1 MSPEL
6 NRLSA
11 EWNAARV
18 LYPTYSALA
27 REFVIDLTPCN
38 DLEGGI
44 EQPPEE
50 SVEQARQW
58 FTDMD
63 ERIQIHQL
71 RQFLQTTTMVTPQ
84 LLQTLLLHHLHKEEK
99 SPADRDKI
107 DFLLVQLFSLAAP
120 SRLED
125 SSVTLEYV
133 ARTLAP
139 VLGSVDTTVPV
150 WLKPLDKVLQSAQN
164 AKTLNELLHG
174 GILEQGR
181 KIKIQSGGNYFLPV
195 VMVSFAR
202 FSFLMRRSFFRLMHQ
217 DLNAIFDG
225 LRELEQK
232 GVTSIDCRRAQFS
245 ADEPILR
252 LRMICQSWKVMFQ
265 AEYSSGQP
273 LRMLVDLRA
282 AIDDALGRGTGKST
296 PGPTKAASAPARK
309 AVAPAPTAKS
319 AAGAASPASKPAA
332 PKLAAKAAA
341 AAAPAKFN
349 VTADQAPPDHETL
362 QLLSREFPR
371 VLVIAIH
378 ENWPDTLIAFAAETL
393 RRIDAVKRAERAEQL
408 NLVLKRNATLGQYVI
423 DMRHS
428 LNNALTSVLGN
439 AELLLLEPGAFT
451 ADVRSQLDTIRHMS
465 LRMHEILQRFSSLE
479 KELSFAEKQSRN
491 ESGARPAAAAA
502 QLGL

>member
-1 MSPEL
+1 MSPSEL
-6 NRLSA
+6 NQLTA
-11 EWNAARV
+11 EWNAARI

-38 DLEGGI
+38 DLEAGVA
-44 EQPPEE
+44 QPPQE

-58 FTDMD
+58 LNDMD

-84 LLQTLLLHHLHKEEK
+84 LLQTLLLHHLHKDEK

-107 DFLLVQLFSLAAP
+107 DFLLVQLFSMAAP

-125 SSVTLEYV
+125 SAVTLEYV
-133 ARTLAP
+133 AKTLSP

-150 WLKPLDKVLQSAQN
+150 WLQPLDKVLQSAQN
-164 AKTLNELLHG
+164 ARTLNELLHS

-181 KIKIQSGGNYFLPV
+181 KIKVQSGENYFLPV
-195 VMVSFAR
+195 AMVSFAR

-282 AIDDALGRGTGKST
+282 AIDDALGRGTR
-296 PGPTKAASAPARK
+296 KAATPPVAAAKAAPAKK
-309 AVAPAPTAKS
+309 ATTAPAPPAKATA
-319 AAGAASPASKPAA
+319 AAATPAGKPAA
-332 PKLAAKAAA
+332 PRPAAKAAA

-349 VTADQAPPDHETL
+349 
-362 QLLSREFPR
+362 
-371 VLVIAIH
+371 
-378 ENWPDTLIAFAAETL
+378 
-393 RRIDAVKRAERAEQL
+393 
-408 NLVLKRNATLGQYVI
+408 
-423 DMRHS
+423 
-428 LNNALTSVLGN
+428 
-439 AELLLLEPGAFT
+439 
-451 ADVRSQLDTIRHMS
+451 
-465 LRMHEILQRFSSLE
+465 
-479 KELSFAEKQSRN
+479 
-491 ESGARPAAAAA
+491 PAADETPEFEVS
-502 QLGL
+502 GGDSWNPDSSGGN